1 MPLAGEELAG
11 PWSMTAGE
19 FQALR
24 ETARKLF
31 GLDLKPGKEALA
43 SARLGSRAHG
53 LGLRSIGEYLEF
65 VKADASGAELS
76 ILIDSLTTNYTSFLR
91 EPEHF
96 RILRESILPLYRH
109 RREVKIWSAACSTG
123 EEPYSILFH
132 LAEDCGGHGLSRY
145 SILATDISTR
155 ALAEARAG
163 IYTAARLEGL
173 PPEWVRKYFQR
184 GQGQREGEF
193 RVKEWL
199 RARVHFAR
207 LNLMEPLGRAGVF
220 PVIFCR
226 NVMIYF
232 DKPTQEDLVQRLSQC
247 LEPGGWLLTGH
258 AESLMGIARGF
269 RYIAPAVYRKAGTPP
284 GQPQAPEW
292 KGRRG

>member
-1 MPLAGEELAG
+1 M
-11 PWSMTAGE
+11 SAGE

-43 SARLGSRAHG
+43 SARLGNRAHG
-53 LGLRSIGEYLEF
+53 LGLKSIGEYLNF

-76 ILIDSLTTNYTSFLR
+76 ILIDSLTTHYTSFLR

-96 RILRESILPLYRH
+96 RLLRESILPLYRN

-132 LAEDCGGHGLSRY
+132 LAEDCGGQGLGRY

-155 ALAEARAG
+155 ALAQARAG
-163 IYTAARLEGL
+163 IYPAGRLEGL
-173 PPEWVRKYFQR
+173 PAEWIRKYFQR
-184 GQGQREGEF
+184 GQGPREGEF

-199 RARVHFAR
+199 RDRVRFAR
-207 LNLMEPLGRAGVF
+207 LNLMEPFGHAGVF

-232 DKPTQEDLVQRLSQC
+232 DKPTQENLVERLSEC

-258 AESLMGIARGF
+258 AESLMGISRGF

-284 GQPQAPEW
+284 AEAPAAEP
-292 KGRRG
+292 KGRRV